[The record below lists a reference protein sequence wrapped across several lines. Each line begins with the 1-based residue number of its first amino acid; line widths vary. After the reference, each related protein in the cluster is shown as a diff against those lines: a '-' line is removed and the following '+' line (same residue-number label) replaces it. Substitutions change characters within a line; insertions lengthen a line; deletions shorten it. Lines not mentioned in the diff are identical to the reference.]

1 MPRHVDELTV
11 HRFRGL
17 RDVSLTDLRGVNLF
31 VGTNDSGKTSLLE
44 ALSIFVQPLAIG
56 AWFDAAWRREIRLPW
71 SLALDWFFPHFA
83 SQGNFQDGAVDI
95 SGQCPSINLRRYR
108 ATLEKTTRLKAA
120 PSPTSE
126 YRENGAVIEL
136 AAVLESGD
144 EKREKFTIWD
154 DEPLEQ
160 LELSWPKRMRGLNVR
175 TLHGFRAVEQLSE
188 ATLKGQKSSITDLL
202 TKVDPEIQDIDI
214 PMPNGKSP
222 SIYLKH
228 RLAGRAPLSEF
239 GDGVRRALAIAVALT
254 GAVGGILL
262 IDEIEASIH
271 VSALGPLFK
280 WLVEGCAEFNVQ
292 LFATTHSLEA
302 VDAILESNGDESDL
316 AAFRLRQE
324 SSGIVCQRLSGD
336 LLHRLR
342 YERGL
347 DVRV

>member
-1 MPRHVDELTV
+1 MPRHLDELTV

-44 ALSIFVQPLAIG
+44 ALSLFVQPLDMK
-56 AWFDAAWRREIRLPW
+56 AWLDASRRRDVGLLSAP
-71 SLALDWFFPHFA
+71 SSALLDWLFPHAARAPNGVAQCSISGRGAAVAVQLSKATFA
-83 SQGNFQDGAVDI
+83 EITRAGLSGEKDFGAKIELSVLLTSGTTHSGSFSVWDGEAVD
-95 SGQCPSINLRRYR
+95 LR
-108 ATLEKTTRLKAA
+108 EPK
-120 PSPTSE
+120 
-126 YRENGAVIEL
+126 L
-136 AAVLESGD
+136 A
-144 EKREKFTIWD
+144 
-154 DEPLEQ
+154 
-160 LELSWPKRMRGLNVR
+160 GLNVQTVTPVSHR
-175 TLHGFRAVEQLSE
+175 VEQLQAQQLSE
-188 ATLKGQKSSITDLL
+188 ATIEGYKIQVLNLARKI
-202 TKVDPEIQDIDI
+202 DPEIRNIEI
-214 PMPNGKSP
+214 LSP
-222 SIYLKH
+222 RLQPVIYLEH
-228 RLAGRAPLSEF
+228 AQAGTAPVAVF
-239 GDGVRRALAIAVALT
+239 GDGVRRALSLALT
-254 GAVGGILL
+254 LPQAAGGVLL

-316 AAFRLRQE
+316 AAFRLR
-324 SSGIVCQRLSGD
+324 SDASGITCKRLSGD